1 MKDLSAFA
9 TPSLDLDLGHGREI
23 SIPPPS
29 ASDGARLGALT
40 TIGTAVGTGEIDDQT
55 LAMFKELAKDT
66 SDKDLQRLAL
76 GPALDEMIAEDW
88 PAADIQ
94 LAATYATYYW
104 VFGEATADAIIESQ
118 AGDTGKYRRRGR
130 N

>member
-9 TPSLDLDLGHGREI
+9 TPSLDLNLGHGREV
-23 SIPPPS
+23 SVPPPS

-40 TIGTAVGTGEIDDQT
+40 TVGTALGTGEVDDQT
-55 LAMFKELAKDT
+55 LEMFKELAKDT

-76 GPALDEMIAEDW
+76 GPALDEMIAKDW
-88 PAADIQ
+88 PSSDIQ

-104 VFGEATADAIIESQ
+104 VFGEATADAILESQ
-118 AGDTGKYRRRGR
+118 AGESGKSRRRGKS
-130 N
+130 